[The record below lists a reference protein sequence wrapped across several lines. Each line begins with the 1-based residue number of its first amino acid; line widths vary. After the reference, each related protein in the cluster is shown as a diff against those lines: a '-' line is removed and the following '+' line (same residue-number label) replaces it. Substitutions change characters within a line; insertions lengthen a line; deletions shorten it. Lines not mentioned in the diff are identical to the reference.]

1 MSRCSV
7 THEETVLAKLP
18 QNHVQGPVPPVM
30 SNLLCRLKLYVHL
43 KSDDFG
49 PQLHQN

>member
-18 QNHVQGPVPPVM
+18 QNHVQGPVPSGNVKFAV
-30 SNLLCRLKLYVHL
+30 SIKTVCSFKI
-43 KSDDFG
+43 
-49 PQLHQN
+49 